1 MVLNGAPLQDD
12 APVRVVMSSYLDSG
26 GDNFTVLTQGRD
38 RMVGGLDLDALEA
51 YFRDRSPV
59 PVPATDRITRVA
71 R

>member
-1 MVLNGAPLQDD
+1 VLNGTPLHDD
-12 APVRVVMSSYLDSG
+12 AQVRVVMSSYLESG
-26 GDNFTVLTQGRD
+26 GDNFTVLAQGRD

-59 PVPATDRITRVA
+59 LVPATDRITRVA